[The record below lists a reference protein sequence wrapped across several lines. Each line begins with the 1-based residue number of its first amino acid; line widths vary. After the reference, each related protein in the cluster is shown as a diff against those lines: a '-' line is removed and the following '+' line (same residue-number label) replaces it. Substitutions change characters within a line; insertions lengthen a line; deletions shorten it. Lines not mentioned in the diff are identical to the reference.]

1 MDEST
6 ARQVLLIQAF
16 ETAGSDHPLWTADD
30 RRWATRVALEG
41 ADPAARADRF
51 IAARADAAVR
61 RLSPRAAP
69 VASWLAHRL
78 WHRRWALAVLLLGIV
93 LGFVVD
99 TVGAGHRVNLLGT
112 GVWGLVAWNL
122 LVYVLLVL
130 PVPNGWPRRALSRRM
145 LDLRSLLRGAR
156 QEPVFERVAQTWASA
171 SAPLSLARAGV
182 LMHLG
187 AAGLALGVIGGLYLR
202 GIGFDY
208 RAGWAS
214 TFLDAAA
221 VHQVLSALYW
231 PAQQALHALQWSPFV
246 VSPITLPDLAGFEAL
261 RLVGGESPAASPA
274 SSAAPWI
281 HLQALTLAMFVVV
294 PRLVLAALG
303 GLRAL
308 WLAKR
313 FPLQLEG
320 DPYFD
325 DLLRQQRREQARV
338 TLLPYAQEA
347 ASPAEHEALR
357 QWLQPLL
364 GETMQW
370 QVMPVRPYGSED
382 EVALQQ
388 SLVGRP
394 TLLLARFDLSA
405 TPEVEVHGRWLR
417 AVQTATRQAGS
428 PRCVLVVEESGFVQ
442 RFGQTAPERIEQRRA
457 AWQALANDVGVS
469 LLVLRGGV
477 PVEPTATAVRRQL
490 DGAPA
495 SLPAAAAGATP

>member
-1 MDEST
+1 MDEPT
-6 ARQVLLIQAF
+6 ARQVLLIQAI

-61 RLSPRAAP
+61 RLAPRAAP
-69 VASWLAHRL
+69 VAAWLAHRL
-78 WHRRWALAVLLLGIV
+78 WHRRWAVAALLLGVV
-93 LGFVVD
+93 LGFVAD
-99 TVGAGHRVNLLGT
+99 TVGAGQRVNLLGT

-122 LVYVLLVL
+122 LVYLLLVL
-130 PVPNGWPRRALSRRM
+130 PLPDGWPRRALSRRM

-156 QEPVFERVAQTWASA
+156 KEPVLDRVAQTWTAA
-171 SAPLSLARAGV
+171 SAPLSLARAGI

-202 GIGFDY
+202 GVGLDY

-214 TFLDAAA
+214 TFLDAST

-231 PAQQALHALQWSPFV
+231 PAQQALHFLQWLPFV
-246 VSPITLPDLAGFEAL
+246 VSPIALPDLAGFEAM
-261 RLVGGESPAASPA
+261 RLVGGEPPAATQA
-274 SSAAPWI
+274 NSAAPWI
-281 HLQALTLAMFVVV
+281 HLQALTLVLFIVL
-294 PRLVLAALG
+294 PRLLLAGLG

-308 WLAKR
+308 WWAKR
-313 FPLQLEG
+313 FPLKLEG

-325 DLLRQQRREQARV
+325 ELLRQQRREQARV
-338 TLLPYAQEA
+338 TLLPYAQDA
-347 ASPAEHEALR
+347 ATPAEHEALR

-364 GETMQW
+364 GDAMQW

-405 TPEVEVHGRWLR
+405 TPETEVHGRWLR
-417 AVQTATRQAGS
+417 ALQTATRQSGA
-428 PRCVLVVEESGFVQ
+428 PRGVLVVEESGFVQ
-442 RFGQTAPERIEQRRA
+442 RFGQSAPERIEQRRA
-457 AWQALANDVGVS
+457 AWQALATDAGMA
-469 LLVLRGGV
+469 VLAVHAGV
-477 PVEPTATAVRRQL
+477 PAEPSASALRRQL
-490 DGAPA
+490 EGAPTA
-495 SLPAAAAGATP
+495 

>member
-51 IAARADAAVR
+51 IAVRADAAVR
-61 RLSPRAAP
+61 RLAPRAAP
-69 VASWLAHRL
+69 VAHWLAHRL
-78 WHRRWALAVLLLGIV
+78 WHRRWAVAALLLGVV

-130 PVPNGWPRRALSRRM
+130 PVPDGWLRRALSRRM
-145 LDLRSLLRGAR
+145 LDLRGLLRGAR
-156 QEPVFERVAQTWASA
+156 QEPVFERVAQTWAAA

-202 GIGFDY
+202 GIGLDY

-221 VHQVLSALYW
+221 VHQVLGALYW
-231 PAQQALHALQWSPFV
+231 PAQQALHALQWLPFV
-246 VSPITLPDLAGFEAL
+246 VSPIALPDLAGFEAL
-261 RLVGGESPAASPA
+261 RLVGGESPAATPA

-281 HLQALTLAMFVVV
+281 HLQSLTLAMLVVV
-294 PRLVLAALG
+294 PRLALAALG

-308 WLAKR
+308 WWSKR
-313 FPLQLEG
+313 FPLRLEG
-320 DPYFD
+320 EAYFD

-338 TLLPYAQEA
+338 TLLPYAQDA

-364 GETMQW
+364 GETLQW

-405 TPEVEVHGRWLR
+405 TPESEVHGRWLR
-417 AVQTATRQAGS
+417 ALQTATRQAGA
-428 PRCVLVVEESGFVQ
+428 PKGVLVLEEGSFVQ
-442 RFGQTAPERIEQRRA
+442 RFGQSAPERVAQRRA
-457 AWQALANDVGVS
+457 AWQALGGEVGMA
-469 LLVLRGGV
+469 VLSVHAGV
-477 PVEPTATAVRRQL
+477 PVEPSAAALRRQL
-490 DGAPA
+490 DGA
-495 SLPAAAAGATP
+495 AA